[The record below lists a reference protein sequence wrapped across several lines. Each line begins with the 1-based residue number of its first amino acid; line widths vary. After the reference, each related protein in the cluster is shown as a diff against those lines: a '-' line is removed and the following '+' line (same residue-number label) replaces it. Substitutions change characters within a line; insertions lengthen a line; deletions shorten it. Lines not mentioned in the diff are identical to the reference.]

1 MMDLDRRLY
10 YLSLNSALKFVAMSS
25 ASFSSQMM
33 EGTTSST
40 PVSGLVL
47 ATEEDEA
54 DEEDEDAGVKVLAL

>member
-1 MMDLDRRLY
+1 
-10 YLSLNSALKFVAMSS
+10 
-25 ASFSSQMM
+25 M